1 MLLCVLNI
9 CIGSVSIT
17 VFDILASIQGKTVEN
32 ARILWDIR
40 MPRMLAALILGGAL
54 GLAGYLLQTFFHN
67 PIAGPVCSWY
77 FLWCKDDRIGCHGI
91 FDGTGH

>member
-1 MLLCVLNI
+1 MEAF
-9 CIGSVSIT
+9 SIT
-17 VFDILASIQGKTVEN
+17 VFDILASIQGKAVEN

-67 PIAGPVCSWY
+67 PIAGPFVLWY

-91 FDGTGH
+91 LMDRLLA